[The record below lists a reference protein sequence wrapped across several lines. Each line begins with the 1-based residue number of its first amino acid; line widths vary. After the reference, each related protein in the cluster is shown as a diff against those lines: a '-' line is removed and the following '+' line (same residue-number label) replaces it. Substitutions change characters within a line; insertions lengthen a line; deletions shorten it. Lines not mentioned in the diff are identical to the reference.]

1 MPGIRGFLSWIG
13 TLVLELARIARLALY
28 ALIIVAFV
36 WLVSVFTGIG
46 GPIVGAVRSFTDA
59 LHITRPTKPE
69 KPLPERVPEQDL
81 KCRAYTMLA
90 DLAGAKVKRENDQ
103 RRLIQLVRNRAKSD
117 GSSDCT
123 VFAEQSE
130 LVSPGW
136 GRRLTGVWNPFKGRY
151 AYVPLRRE
159 GYIETT
165 FSKVDVDHAML
176 LAAEVSAHPDQKW
189 DAIVVVRP
197 PRENTVGNQKPDELA
212 AIAKAVEE
220 KKLELITLPPGDVSE
235 FTWYRAGPAA
245 PKR

>member
-1 MPGIRGFLSWIG
+1 MRSFLGWVG
-13 TLVLELARIARLALY
+13 TLIVELVRITRLALY
-28 ALIIVAFV
+28 ALIIVAVV

-46 GPIVGAVRSFTDA
+46 GPVVGTVRSLTDA
-59 LHITRPTKPE
+59 LHITRPAKIE

-90 DLAGAKVKRENDQ
+90 DLAGAKVKREDDQ
-103 RRLIQLVRNRAKSD
+103 RRLIQLVRNRAKAD
-117 GSSDCT
+117 GTSECT

-130 LVSPGW
+130 LVPQGW
-136 GRRLTGVWNPFKGRY
+136 GRRLTNIWNPLKGRY
-151 AYVPLRRE
+151 TYVPLRRE
-159 GYIETT
+159 AYVENT

-176 LAAEVSAHPDQKW
+176 LAQEMAAKPDPSW

-197 PRENTVGNQKPDELA
+197 ARENTFGNQKPEELA

-220 KKLELITLPPGDVSE
+220 RKLELISLPRGAASD
-235 FTWYRAGPAA
+235 FIWYRAGPMA